1 MDQAFLNLFAFKTRL
16 SIIVKYITPVTL
28 LLTFA
33 KLCNKAGSVL
43 MGKHTAAIRAVPL
56 IQVNERATKN
66 DGDLKMMATCLVVS
80 KKSWRGFER
89 GSGRGWVVVVVV
101 GGGGG

>member
-1 MDQAFLNLFAFKTRL
+1 
-16 SIIVKYITPVTL
+16 
-28 LLTFA
+28 
-33 KLCNKAGSVL
+33 

-101 GGGGG
+101 GGGGKLLVFVKVKGCIYREGLSFGIIDCSSF